1 MNTDEIRSSLEALR
15 EDLRAQLEAHG
26 ANPDDDS
33 MDEPGQETQ
42 FADAAQTAA
51 ERDKELRLVEKLRD
65 QLSSVGR
72 AMERL
77 AEGTY
82 GTCERCGA
90 EIPAERLEALPYVTL
105 CLDCKQ
111 KSSG

>member
-1 MNTDEIRSSLEALR
+1 MNIDEIRSSLEALR
-15 EDLRAQLEAHG
+15 EDLRGQLEAHG

-33 MDEPGQETQ
+33 MDEPELETQ

-51 ERDKELRLVEKLRD
+51 ERDQELRVVEKLRD
-65 QLSSVGR
+65 QLVSANR
-72 AMERL
+72 ALERI

-90 EIPAERLEALPYVTL
+90 AIPEERLEALPYVTL

-111 KSSG
+111 KAG